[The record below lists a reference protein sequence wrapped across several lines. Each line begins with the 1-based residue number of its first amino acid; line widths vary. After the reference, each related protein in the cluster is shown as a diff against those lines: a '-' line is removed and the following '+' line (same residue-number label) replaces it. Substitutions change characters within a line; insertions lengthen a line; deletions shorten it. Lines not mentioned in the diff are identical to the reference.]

1 MTLDCNLIKITFV
14 IKGIKIMSNERHCTF
29 YVYNYVLFII
39 VFKISD
45 ALQTPFTSEKSIF
58 IKTGSKNWEKFY
70 IDHVKVTLGV
80 RPRAPKCNK
89 LDLLCSG
96 SFGGERRT
104 SGPGITGSMPSG
116 ATVIIKN
123 HSPLIRSLIVHLN

>member
-1 MTLDCNLIKITFV
+1 
-14 IKGIKIMSNERHCTF
+14 MSNENHYT
-29 YVYNYVLFII
+29 FII
-39 VFKISD
+39 FYYCVQNKRCPTDTVHLRKINIYQNR
-45 ALQTPFTSEKSIF
+45 LQK
-58 IKTGSKNWEKFY
+58 
-70 IDHVKVTLGV
+70 LGNV
-80 RPRAPKCNK
+80 LYRPREGRTWVLPRAPKCNK

-123 HSPLIRSLIVHLN
+123 HPPHWIPDSAP